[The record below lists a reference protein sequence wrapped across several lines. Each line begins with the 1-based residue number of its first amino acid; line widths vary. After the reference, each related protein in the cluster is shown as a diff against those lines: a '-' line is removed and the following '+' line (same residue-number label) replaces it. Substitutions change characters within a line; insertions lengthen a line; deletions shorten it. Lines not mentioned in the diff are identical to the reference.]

1 MTLGVVRQ
9 GYPVAKALDDINAK
23 ILPGYAR
30 HVSVCMEAHAPVQG
44 IGTVGWHVADWMVA
58 ALERFRACRRWGHI
72 TVERPSGG
80 QLWSF

>member
-30 HVSVCMEAHAPVQG
+30 HVSVCMEVHAPYRESAQWG
-44 IGTVGWHVADWMVA
+44 GMWLTGW
-58 ALERFRACRRWGHI
+58 LR
-72 TVERPSGG
+72 
-80 QLWSF
+80 L

>member
-44 IGTVGWHVADWMVA
+44 IGTVRSLTVA
-58 ALERFRACRRWGHI
+58 CG
-72 TVERPSGG
+72 
-80 QLWSF
+80 